1 MRDHRIFSICRSLLI
16 AIGSLLLAQPCLALR
31 CGTQLVTEGNLA
43 LQVREKCGDPVS
55 EELIGYTMRPGPAAN
70 RDGTVY
76 QREFKIEQWI
86 YGPEMGYYNVLTFE
100 GGRLT
105 RIEHIKQ

>member
-1 MRDHRIFSICRSLLI
+1 MREHHIFRVSRLLQI
-16 AIGSLLLAQPCLALR
+16 LIGSLLLSQSCLALR

-43 LQVREKCGDPVS
+43 LQVRDKCGDPVS
-55 EELIGYTMRPGPAAN
+55 EEFIGYTLRPNRAAN
-70 RDGTVY
+70 PDGATY